1 MKIVKLHTHGVS
13 AELWLDDVND
23 HIQKTIY
30 KNNEFYEKELL
41 EDAWS
46 RIRPRD
52 EIIDAGANI
61 GNHTIF
67 FSKIMGHKCH
77 SFEPDINNLK
87 TLKINIKKNNCIKNA
102 IVYPIALGEKSSKA
116 SIAKTYSGNRGKT
129 TVKEDSDGRL
139 KISTLDDLFIN
150 HKIGL
155 IKIDVEGMELKVIKG
170 AKNLIIKNKPI
181 IYVEATTNYKFNLI
195 EKYLNK
201 LDSNTTY
208 VFWKRFNYTPTYL
221 FIPKVIS

>member
-13 AELWLDDVND
+13 ARLWLDDVND

-30 KNNEFYEKELL
+30 KTNEFYEKELL

-46 RIRPRD
+46 RIRPGD

-67 FSKIMGHKCH
+67 FSKIMGHRCH
-77 SFEPDINNLK
+77 SFEPDANNLK
-87 TLKINIKKNNCIKNA
+87 TLKININKNDCIKNTT
-102 IVYPIALGEKSSKA
+102 VYPIALGEKSSKA
-116 SIAKTYSGNRGKT
+116 SIAKTYPENRGKT
-129 TVKEDSDGRL
+129 SIKKDSKGSL
-139 KISTLDDLFIN
+139 KISSLDNLLIN

-170 AKNLIIKNKPI
+170 AKNLIIKNKPL
-181 IYVEATTNYKFNLI
+181 IYVEAKTNYKFNVI
-195 EKYLNK
+195 EKYLNEI
-201 LDSNTTY
+201 DSNTTY